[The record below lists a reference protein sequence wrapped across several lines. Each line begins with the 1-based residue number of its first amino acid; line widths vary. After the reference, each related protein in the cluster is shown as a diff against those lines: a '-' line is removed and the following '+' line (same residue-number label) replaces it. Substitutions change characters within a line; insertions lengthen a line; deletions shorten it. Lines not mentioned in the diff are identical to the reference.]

1 MTVSQPSKNANK
13 CRQLLHWMNLPK
25 KHMTV
30 YDGLFNITKIK
41 NFSYSVIP
49 KKRHKP
55 SWMKETLKNAAL
67 LILQTVINQ

>member
-1 MTVSQPSKNANK
+1 VLN
-13 CRQLLHWMNLPK
+13 R
-25 KHMTV
+25 
-30 YDGLFNITKIK
+30 
-41 NFSYSVIP
+41 